1 MRIFGSPSIRSLL
14 IVMSAWSIPGAA
26 MAAYPEKPVRI
37 VVGFAAGGPTD
48 VVARLVAERLAQ
60 RTGQPF
66 IVDNKPGAASM
77 IAATEVAR
85 AAADG
90 YTLLMTGTNHA
101 TSPAVLPKIPFD
113 TLKSFAAVM
122 LVAEGP
128 HVLVVNVQS
137 PFNSVKEVVTF
148 AKAHPKDITY
158 SSSGRGGTVH
168 FAGAMFEEAA
178 KVELTHVPYKGA
190 APAVQDLLAGQVQMS
205 FATLASVSSH
215 VRSGRLKVL
224 AIAADKRIP
233 EFASVPTFA
242 ELGYP
247 SVTIAAWA
255 GLLAPAATPRPVLEK
270 LAGEMREILT
280 MPEVLQRLQSQGMT
294 PGGTS
299 LTDFD
304 ARIAREVSAYGRIA
318 KERSIIADE

>member
-1 MRIFGSPSIRSLL
+1 
-14 IVMSAWSIPGAA
+14 
-26 MAAYPEKPVRI
+26 
-37 VVGFAAGGPTD
+37 
-48 VVARLVAERLAQ
+48 
-60 RTGQPF
+60 
-66 IVDNKPGAASM
+66 
-77 IAATEVAR
+77 
-85 AAADG
+85 
-90 YTLLMTGTNHA
+90 
-101 TSPAVLPKIPFD
+101 
-113 TLKSFAAVM
+113 
-122 LVAEGP
+122 
-128 HVLVVNVQS
+128 VLVVNVQS

-270 LAGEMREILT
+270 LASPGKAGDAL
-280 MPEVLQRLQSQGMT
+280 PEVQQRIRALGME
-294 PGGTS
+294 PVGTS
-299 LTDFD
+299 LKDFD
-304 ARIAREVSAYGRIA
+304 AQIVRELDAFGRIA
-318 KERSIIADE
+318 